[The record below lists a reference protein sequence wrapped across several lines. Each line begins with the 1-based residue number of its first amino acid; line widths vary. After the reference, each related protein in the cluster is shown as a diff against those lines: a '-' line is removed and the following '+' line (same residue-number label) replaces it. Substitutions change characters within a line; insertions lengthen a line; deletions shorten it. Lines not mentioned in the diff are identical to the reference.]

1 MHDPNDLSRVPTDW
15 PADSDEAPLQLSELL
30 HHLSRHFDDCCYEQT
45 LRAHRA
51 RREQRRRRGE
61 KRSYYGPQSKLPEEF
76 YQQLLRRRPRS

>member
-15 PADSDEAPLQLSELL
+15 PADSDEATLQLSELL
-30 HHLSRHFDDCCYEQT
+30 HHLSRHFDDCCHEQI

-51 RREQRRRRGE
+51 RREQRRHRGE

-76 YQQLLRRRPRS
+76 YQQLFRRRPRS